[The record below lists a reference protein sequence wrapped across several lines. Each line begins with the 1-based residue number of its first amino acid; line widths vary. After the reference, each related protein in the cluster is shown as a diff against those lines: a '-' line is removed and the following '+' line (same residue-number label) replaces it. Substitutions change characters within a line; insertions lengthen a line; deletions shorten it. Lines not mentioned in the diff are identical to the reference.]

1 MIKSLHLASIFLIA
15 LVGGVVSKS
24 YTMQMP
30 QEEKSKEE
38 SKIYIKNDT
47 AGRWANGW
55 NIQVNTV
62 DKKGVNKPPYRLSP
76 GDQRFIGKAND
87 LESISYHSYGDKWE
101 KASKEWLV
109 EFKSKLKP
117 GFDTIIVI
125 TTWLELWSESVEYV
139 PSGTILENKG
149 AEMENNDI
157 DPWSFFGTAKDY
169 RDTDEIKAYR
179 LVMGL
184 KPDFTKEQLQV
195 AFKQLAREYHPDK
208 VKNIQLSTEIM
219 KLLNNANLALK
230 KDLEKK

>member
-1 MIKSLHLASIFLIA
+1 MIKSLRFASIFLTA
-15 LVGGVVSKS
+15 LTGGVVSKS

-47 AGRWANGW
+47 AGRFAYGW
-55 NIQVNTV
+55 NIQVNAV

-76 GDQRFIGKAND
+76 GERRFIGKAND

-101 KASKEWLV
+101 KASKEWPV

-117 GFDTIIVI
+117 GFDTVIVI

-139 PSGTILENKG
+139 PSGTILEEDKFKELNK
-149 AEMENNDI
+149 EI

-169 RDTDEIKAYR
+169 KDTEKIKAYR

-184 KPDFTKEQLQV
+184 KPNFTKEQLQG
-195 AFKQLAREYHPDK
+195 AFKQLALEYHPDK
-208 VKNIQLSTEIM
+208 VKNVQLSTEIM